1 MHTDT
6 VVILDFGSQYTQ
18 LIARRIRNLGV
29 YSVIR
34 PHDTTAKTIAR
45 DPDVKAIILSGG
57 PRSVNAPDAFDVDP
71 GIFDLGLPV
80 LGICYGMQLLVK
92 RHHGTVASGE
102 RPEYGT
108 STVKVDVTDPLFEG
122 LPGHQK
128 VWMSHGDDVTGI
140 PDGFEIIAMSTNGVT
155 AAIRHVDRP
164 LYGVQFHPEVRHTEH
179 GNLILDRFVGTVAG
193 CAKDWRMDAFALEE
207 TNRIKKTVKD
217 GHVLLGLSGGVDSS
231 VTAVLV
237 HKAIGNRLTSVFVDH
252 GLLREGESDAIMEA
266 FSRFPDFNLVRVDAK
281 DLFLE
286 RLKDVSDPEQ
296 KRKIIGHTFIDV
308 FKSEARRLGDFAFLA
323 QGTLY
328 TDVIESGTVTAKT
341 IKSHHNVGGLPEDL
355 GFSLVE
361 PLRTLFKDEVREL
374 GKELGLPD
382 SLVSRQPFP
391 GPGLAIR
398 IIGDVTEER
407 LSIVRQSD
415 LIFRQTLSEHGL
427 DKEIWQA
434 FSVLTPI
441 RTVGVMGDDRTYG
454 HVIGLRA
461 VTSIDG
467 MTADWARIPYDVLE
481 EASSRITNRIRGV
494 GRVVY
499 DITSKPPAT
508 IEWE

>member
-1 MHTDT
+1 
-6 VVILDFGSQYTQ
+6 
-18 LIARRIRNLGV
+18 
-29 YSVIR
+29 
-34 PHDTTAKTIAR
+34 
-45 DPDVKAIILSGG
+45 
-57 PRSVNAPDAFDVDP
+57 
-71 GIFDLGLPV
+71 
-80 LGICYGMQLLVK
+80 
-92 RHHGTVASGE
+92 
-102 RPEYGT
+102 
-108 STVKVDVTDPLFEG
+108 
-122 LPGHQK
+122 
-128 VWMSHGDDVTGI
+128 
-140 PDGFEIIAMSTNGVT
+140 
-155 AAIRHVDRP
+155 
-164 LYGVQFHPEVRHTEH
+164 
-179 GNLILDRFVGTVAG
+179 
-193 CAKDWRMDAFALEE
+193 
-207 TNRIKKTVKD
+207 
-217 GHVLLGLSGGVDSS
+217 
-231 VTAVLV
+231 
-237 HKAIGNRLTSVFVDH
+237 
-252 GLLREGESDAIMEA
+252 MEA

-296 KRKIIGHTFIDV
+296 KRNIIGHTFIDV